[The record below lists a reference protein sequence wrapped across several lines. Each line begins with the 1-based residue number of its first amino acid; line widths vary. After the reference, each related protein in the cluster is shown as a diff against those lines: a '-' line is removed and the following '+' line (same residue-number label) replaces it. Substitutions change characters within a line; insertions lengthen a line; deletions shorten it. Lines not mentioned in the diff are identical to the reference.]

1 MGLLLAVTLTAGQYA
16 TLKDGTVIILK
27 DDGTW
32 ERVTPQKSVPKV
44 GQPQADNAPA
54 QEKVQTQQS
63 EKAVDPLTA
72 RYAQRLQGVWR
83 SGDGKERLE
92 ISGKRALF
100 VSGRTRR
107 GGPFE
112 IEKIDAQK
120 GAFTLVIGETERVG
134 KFAFGGMRRR
144 FVFEGADKL
153 VDPEGGLLPV
163 TLQRQKR

>member
-1 MGLLLAVTLTAGQYA
+1 LLLAVTLTAGQYA

-32 ERVTPQKSVPKV
+32 EKVTPQKSVPKV
-44 GQPQADNAPA
+44 GQPQAEAVNAPA
-54 QEKVQTQQS
+54 QEKVQPRQG
-63 EKAVDPLTA
+63 EKVVDPLAA
-72 RYAQRLQGVWR
+72 RYAERLQGLWR
-83 SGDGKERLE
+83 SDDGRERLE

-163 TLQRQKR
+163 TLRRQKR